1 MGLRYQKTESGREE
15 IRARRLDLSRP
26 ARTLLL
32 IVDTT
37 KAPDEWLQ
45 MVKGASAADFDTL
58 LQLGL
63 VSAAEV
69 AAAPE
74 KKEKTGPTIEEALEK
89 LGYRELYDRLT
100 QEARPRL
107 GLMKGY
113 RIVLEIEK
121 CTDVF
126 ALRQL
131 ALRVIEDVRVAQG
144 DAAASEL
151 RRALGAGR

>member
-1 MGLRYQKTESGREE
+1 MGLRYQKTDNGREE

-37 KAPDEWLQ
+37 KTPEEWLQ
-45 MVKGASAADFDTL
+45 MVKGASAADFETL

-63 VSAAEV
+63 VSTAEV
-69 AAAPE
+69 AGAPE
-74 KKEKTGPTIEEALEK
+74 KKSGPTIEEALEK
-89 LGYRELYDRLT
+89 FGYRELYDRLT

-113 RIVLEIEK
+113 RVVLEIEK

-131 ALRVIEDVRVAQG
+131 ALRVIEEVRVAQG

-151 RRALGAGR
+151 RRALGAVR

>member
-1 MGLRYQKTESGREE
+1 MGLRYQKTDAGRDE
-15 IRARRLDLSRP
+15 IRARKLDLSRP

-32 IVDTT
+32 IVDAT
-37 KAPDEWLQ
+37 KSPDEWLQ
-45 MVKGASAADFDTL
+45 MVKGAGTADFDAL

-63 VSAAEV
+63 LSTTEV
-69 AAAPE
+69 ASAPAP
-74 KKEKTGPTIEEALEK
+74 KSGPTIEEALEK

-113 RIVLEIEK
+113 RVVLEIEK

-131 ALRVIEDVRVAQG
+131 ALRVIEEVRTAQG